1 MPRLR
6 QEVPA
11 LGVLHGGTGARWEEQ
26 HPGLGAPT
34 ARTVGA
40 LEGPLRPRPHDA

>member
-6 QEVPA
+6 QEVPGV
-11 LGVLHGGTGARWEEQ
+11 GVLYRGTGARWEEE

-34 ARTVGA
+34 ARTVGPPG
-40 LEGPLRPRPHDA
+40 GPLRPRPRDM